1 MKGYSNMIKGG
12 YKIVDFQDT
21 NITPEQGI
29 TVVGIYETIESS
41 HRKPLLISGL
51 TISGVEKNDCF
62 VSCTAA
68 ENSYSFTAY
77 GYTFTITNEDAVSIA
92 AA

>member
-1 MKGYSNMIKGG
+1 MIKGG
-12 YKIVDFQDT
+12 YKIIDFQDI
-21 NITPEQGI
+21 NITPEAGI
-29 TVVGIYETIESS
+29 TVVGIYETIEGS

-68 ENSYSFTAY
+68 DNSYSFSAY
-77 GYTFTITNEDAVSIA
+77 GYIFTITNEDVVSITA
-92 AA
+92 EA